1 MFNKILDER
10 VLLARA
16 EQIRIFPKAIVVLY
30 ARIFFQ
36 EKEESI
42 MNETRKS
49 KQGRKRMWK
58 VFFSILMVVMVGAV
72 AYLFKAYSD
81 IGSTADSIYTSVNV
95 NEMRDEA
102 IEVETAT
109 QPISFL
115 LLGADTGTAEEERT
129 ETGRS
134 DTIIVCTVNPNTK
147 TTTLLSIPRDSYAE
161 IVGYS
166 DLYDYYGDYYDKM
179 NHAYAFGGTE
189 MSINTVQEFLNI
201 PIDYYVEVNFD
212 GLVDIVDAVGGI
224 EITSPL
230 TFDFYGP
237 QFIEGQ
243 TQTLTGYDALQF
255 SRMRKQDPEGDLGR
269 QKRQQM
275 VIKAILDKVLTMGT
289 VVNYKNI
296 LATLEDNVQLNM
308 SLDEILSIASGYR
321 KSMENFQQF
330 YVEGEEMYI
339 DEIYYYYVDP
349 QERLRLSNIL
359 RTELEL
365 PEIRID
371 EISTSANEPYYD
383 TDAYSTDSSYSD
395 TTYDSS
401 TYGQSDVYT
410 PNYSDPY
417 SAEESYSYED
427 TTTQDSYY
435 EEATY
440 DSAY

>member
-16 EQIRIFPKAIVVLY
+16 GQNRIIPVGQLFY
-30 ARIFFQ
+30 ALILIQ
-36 EKEESI
+36 EKEERM
-42 MNETRKS
+42 MNETRKG
-49 KQGRKRMWK
+49 KNGRKRVWK
-58 VFFSILMVVMVGAV
+58 VIFSVLLIGMVGTV

-81 IGSTADSIYTSVNV
+81 IGSTAESIYTSVNV
-95 NEMRDEA
+95 NEMREEE

-166 DLYDYYGDYYDKM
+166 DVYDYYGDYYDKM

-189 MSINTVQEFLNI
+189 MSINTVQEFLNV

-365 PEIRID
+365 PEITID

>member
-1 MFNKILDER
+1 
-10 VLLARA
+10 
-16 EQIRIFPKAIVVLY
+16 
-30 ARIFFQ
+30 
-36 EKEESI
+36 
-42 MNETRKS
+42 MNETRKNRH
-49 KQGRKRMWK
+49 GRKRVWK
-58 VFFSILMVVMVGAV
+58 VIFSILMVAMVGVV
-72 AYLFKAYSD
+72 AYFFKAYSD
-81 IGSTADSIYTSVNV
+81 IGSTAESIYNEVSVV
-95 NEMRDEA
+95 EMREES

-166 DLYDYYGDYYDKM
+166 DVYDYYGDYYDKM

-189 MSINTVQEFLNI
+189 MSINTVQEFLNV

-212 GLVDIVDAVGGI
+212 GLTDIVDAIGGV

-237 QFIEGQ
+237 QFIEGE
-243 TQTLTGYDALQF
+243 TRILNGFEALQF

-330 YVEGEEMYI
+330 YVEGEEVYI
-339 DEIYYYYVDP
+339 DEIYYYYVNP
-349 QERLRLSNIL
+349 EERLRLSNIL
-359 RTELEL
+359 RAELEL
-365 PEIRID
+365 PEVTIE
-371 EISTSANEPYYD
+371 EISTSDSEPYYD
-383 TDAYSTDSSYSD
+383 TQSSATDSSYTD

-401 TYGQSDVYT
+401 TYGQTDVYT

-417 SAEESYSYED
+417 IEEETYTED
-427 TTTQDSYY
+427 YYY
-435 EEATY
+435 EEPVQDDTYYEEEIY

>member
-1 MFNKILDER
+1 
-10 VLLARA
+10 
-16 EQIRIFPKAIVVLY
+16 
-30 ARIFFQ
+30 
-36 EKEESI
+36 

-49 KQGRKRMWK
+49 RQGKKRILK
-58 VFFSILMVVMVGAV
+58 TGLSILMIAMIGVI
-72 AYLFKAYSD
+72 AYMFKAYSD
-81 IGSTADSIYTSVNV
+81 IGSTAESIYNEVSVV
-95 NEMRDEA
+95 EMREES

-109 QPISFL
+109 QPISFV
-115 LLGADTGTAEEERT
+115 LLGVDTGTAEEERT

-147 TTTLLSIPRDSYAE
+147 TTTLLSIPRDTYSE
-161 IVGYS
+161 IMGYS
-166 DLYDYYGDYYDKM
+166 NLYDYYGDYYDKM

-237 QFIEGQ
+237 QFIEGE
-243 TQTLTGYDALQF
+243 TRILTGFEALQF
-255 SRMRKQDPEGDLGR
+255 ARMRKQDPEGDFGR

-296 LATLEDNVQLNM
+296 LAALEDNVQLNM
-308 SLDEILSIASGYR
+308 SLDEIISIGSGYR
-321 KSMENFQQF
+321 KSMENFQQY

-339 DEIYYYYVDP
+339 DEIYYYYVNP
-349 QERLRLSNIL
+349 EERLRLSNIL
-359 RTELEL
+359 REELEL
-365 PEIRID
+365 PAITID
-371 EISTSANEPYYD
+371 DISTSGSEPNYD
-383 TDAYSTDSSYSD
+383 TQSSSSDSTYTD

-410 PNYSDPY
+410 PNYSDPTT
-417 SAEESYSYED
+417 ED
-427 TTTQDSYY
+427 YYY
-435 EEATY
+435 EVPVQDDTYYEAETF

>member
-1 MFNKILDER
+1 
-10 VLLARA
+10 
-16 EQIRIFPKAIVVLY
+16 
-30 ARIFFQ
+30 
-36 EKEESI
+36 
-42 MNETRKS
+42 MNETRKNR
-49 KQGRKRMWK
+49 QGRKRVWK
-58 VFFSILMVVMVGAV
+58 VIFSILMVAMVGVV
-72 AYLFKAYSD
+72 AYFFKAYSD
-81 IGSTADSIYTSVNV
+81 IGSTAESIYNEVSVV
-95 NEMRDEA
+95 EMREES

-166 DLYDYYGDYYDKM
+166 DVYDYYGDYYDKM

-189 MSINTVQEFLNI
+189 MSINTVQEFLNV

-212 GLVDIVDAVGGI
+212 GLTDIVDAIGGV

-237 QFIEGQ
+237 QFIEGE
-243 TQTLTGYDALQF
+243 TRILNGFEALQF

-308 SLDEILSIASGYR
+308 SLDEIISIASGYR

-330 YVEGEEMYI
+330 YVEGEELYI

-349 QERLRLSNIL
+349 EERLRLSNIL

-365 PEIRID
+365 PEITID
-371 EISTSANEPYYD
+371 EMETSTNEPYYYSD
-383 TDAYSTDSSYSD
+383 DYSSTDSTTDDYSSEYSADPTTENEDSYYETETGTTTYSEETNYSETDSSY
-395 TTYDSS
+395 Y
-401 TYGQSDVYT
+401 
-410 PNYSDPY
+410 
-417 SAEESYSYED
+417 
-427 TTTQDSYY
+427 
-435 EEATY
+435 
-440 DSAY
+440 

>member
-16 EQIRIFPKAIVVLY
+16 GQNRIIPVGQLFY
-30 ARIFFQ
+30 ALILIQ
-36 EKEESI
+36 EKEERM
-42 MNETRKS
+42 MNETRKG
-49 KQGRKRMWK
+49 KHGRKRVWK
-58 VFFSILMVVMVGAV
+58 VIFSVLLIGMVGTV

-81 IGSTADSIYTSVNV
+81 IGSTAESIYTSVNV
-95 NEMRDEA
+95 NEMREEE

-166 DLYDYYGDYYDKM
+166 DVYDYYGDYYDKM

-189 MSINTVQEFLNI
+189 MSINTVQEFLNV

-237 QFIEGQ
+237 QFIEGE
-243 TQTLTGYDALQF
+243 TRILDGYEALQF

-365 PEIRID
+365 PEITID

-383 TDAYSTDSSYSD
+383 TNAYSTDSSYSD

-417 SAEESYSYED
+417 YEEETYTED
-427 TTTQDSYY
+427 YY
-435 EEATY
+435 NEEATY
-440 DSAY
+440 ESAY

>member
-1 MFNKILDER
+1 
-10 VLLARA
+10 
-16 EQIRIFPKAIVVLY
+16 
-30 ARIFFQ
+30 
-36 EKEESI
+36 

-49 KQGRKRMWK
+49 RQGKKR
-58 VFFSILMVVMVGAV
+58 ILKTVLSVLMIAMVGV
-72 AYLFKAYSD
+72 IAYMFKAYSD
-81 IGSTADSIYTSVNV
+81 IGSTAESIYNEVSVV
-95 NEMRDEA
+95 EMREES

-109 QPISFL
+109 QPISFV
-115 LLGADTGTAEEERT
+115 LLGVDTGTAEEKRT

-166 DLYDYYGDYYDKM
+166 DVYDYYGDYYDKM

-296 LATLEDNVQLNM
+296 LSTLEDNVQLNM
-308 SLDEILSIASGYR
+308 SLDEIISVASGYR

-330 YVEGEEMYI
+330 YVEGEELYI

-349 QERLRLSNIL
+349 KERLRLSNIL

-365 PEIRID
+365 PEITID

-383 TDAYSTDSSYSD
+383 TNAYSTDSSYSD

-417 SAEESYSYED
+417 YEEETYTED
-427 TTTQDSYY
+427 YY
-435 EEATY
+435 NEEATY
-440 DSAY
+440 ESAY

>member
-1 MFNKILDER
+1 
-10 VLLARA
+10 
-16 EQIRIFPKAIVVLY
+16 
-30 ARIFFQ
+30 
-36 EKEESI
+36 

-49 KQGRKRMWK
+49 RQGKKRLLK
-58 VFFSILMVVMVGAV
+58 TVLSVLMIGMVGAV

-81 IGSTADSIYTSVNV
+81 IGSTAESIFNEVSVV
-95 NEMRDEA
+95 EMREES

-166 DLYDYYGDYYDKM
+166 DMYDYYGDYYDKM
-179 NHAYAFGGTE
+179 NHAYAYGGTE
-189 MSINTVQEFLNI
+189 MSINTVQEFLNV
-201 PIDYYVEVNFD
+201 PIDYYVEVNFN

-237 QFIEGQ
+237 QFIEGE
-243 TQTLTGYDALQF
+243 TKILDGYEALQF
-255 SRMRKQDPEGDLGR
+255 ARMRKQDPEGDLGR

-296 LATLEDNVQLNM
+296 LATLEDNVQMNI
-308 SLDEILSIASGYR
+308 SLDEIVSIASGYR
-321 KSMENFQQF
+321 KSIKNFQQY
-330 YVEGEEMYI
+330 YVEGQEIYI
-339 DEIYYYYVDP
+339 DEIYYYYVNP
-349 QERLRLSNIL
+349 EERLRLSNML
-359 RTELEL
+359 RAELEL
-365 PEIRID
+365 PEITLD

-383 TDAYSTDSSYSD
+383 TQPSQSDSSYLETTEDTYSD
-395 TTYDSS
+395 TTYDPSTSS
-401 TYGQSDVYT
+401 PNGVYT

-417 SAEESYSYED
+417 SYEED
-427 TTTQDSYY
+427 TYTEDVYSDDTYY
-435 EEATY
+435 EESTY
-440 DSAY
+440 DASVYDSSY

>member
-16 EQIRIFPKAIVVLY
+16 GQNRIIPVGQLFY
-30 ARIFFQ
+30 ALILIQ
-36 EKEESI
+36 EKEERM
-42 MNETRKS
+42 MNETRKG
-49 KQGRKRMWK
+49 KNGRKRVWK
-58 VFFSILMVVMVGAV
+58 VIFSVLLIGMVGTV

-81 IGSTADSIYTSVNV
+81 IGSTAESIYTSVNV
-95 NEMRDEA
+95 NEMREEE

-166 DLYDYYGDYYDKM
+166 DVYDYYGDYYDKM

-189 MSINTVQEFLNI
+189 MSINTVQEFLNV

-237 QFIEGQ
+237 QFIEGE
-243 TQTLTGYDALQF
+243 TRILDGYEALQF

-308 SLDEILSIASGYR
+308 SLDEIISVASGYR

-330 YVEGEEMYI
+330 YVEGEELYI

-349 QERLRLSNIL
+349 KERLRLSNIL

-365 PEIRID
+365 PEITID

-383 TDAYSTDSSYSD
+383 TNAYSTDSSYSD

-417 SAEESYSYED
+417 YEEETYTED
-427 TTTQDSYY
+427 YY
-435 EEATY
+435 NEEATY
-440 DSAY
+440 ESAY

>member
-1 MFNKILDER
+1 
-10 VLLARA
+10 
-16 EQIRIFPKAIVVLY
+16 
-30 ARIFFQ
+30 
-36 EKEESI
+36 
-42 MNETRKS
+42 MNENRKS
-49 KQGRKRMWK
+49 RQGKKR
-58 VFFSILMVVMVGAV
+58 ILKTVLSVLMIAMVGV
-72 AYLFKAYSD
+72 IAYMFKAYSD
-81 IGSTADSIYTSVNV
+81 IGSTAESIYNEVSVV
-95 NEMRDEA
+95 EMREES

-166 DLYDYYGDYYDKM
+166 DIYDYYGDYYDKM

-189 MSINTVQEFLNI
+189 MSINTVQEFLNV

-365 PEIRID
+365 PEITID

>member
-1 MFNKILDER
+1 
-10 VLLARA
+10 
-16 EQIRIFPKAIVVLY
+16 
-30 ARIFFQ
+30 
-36 EKEESI
+36 
-42 MNETRKS
+42 MNETRKG
-49 KQGRKRMWK
+49 KHGRKRVWK
-58 VFFSILMVVMVGAV
+58 VIFSVLLIGMVGTV

-81 IGSTADSIYTSVNV
+81 IGSTAESIYTSVNV
-95 NEMRDEA
+95 NEMREEE

-166 DLYDYYGDYYDKM
+166 DVYDYYGDYYDKM

-189 MSINTVQEFLNI
+189 MSINTVQEFLNV

-212 GLVDIVDAVGGI
+212 GLTDIVDAIGGV

-237 QFIEGQ
+237 QFIEGE
-243 TQTLTGYDALQF
+243 TRILNGFEALQF

-349 QERLRLSNIL
+349 EERLRLSNIL
-359 RTELEL
+359 RNELEL
-365 PEIRID
+365 PEITI
-371 EISTSANEPYYD
+371 EEMETSADEPYYYSDDYSSTD
-383 TDAYSTDSSYSD
+383 TTDSTVDDYSSEYYVDPTTEYESSYYETETGTTTYSEETYYSETDSSY
-395 TTYDSS
+395 Y
-401 TYGQSDVYT
+401 
-410 PNYSDPY
+410 
-417 SAEESYSYED
+417 
-427 TTTQDSYY
+427 
-435 EEATY
+435 
-440 DSAY
+440 

>member
-1 MFNKILDER
+1 
-10 VLLARA
+10 
-16 EQIRIFPKAIVVLY
+16 
-30 ARIFFQ
+30 
-36 EKEESI
+36 
-42 MNETRKS
+42 MNETRRGR
-49 KQGRKRMWK
+49 QGKKRLLK
-58 VFFSILMVVMVGAV
+58 TVLSILLIAMVGV
-72 AYLFKAYSD
+72 IAYLFKAYSD
-81 IGSTADSIYTSVNV
+81 IGSTAESIYTEVSVV
-95 NEMRDEA
+95 EMREES

-166 DLYDYYGDYYDKM
+166 DMYDYYGDYYDKM

-212 GLVDIVDAVGGI
+212 GLTDIVDAIGGV

-237 QFIEGQ
+237 QFIEGE
-243 TQTLTGYDALQF
+243 TRILNGFEALQF

-269 QKRQQM
+269 QRRQQM

-330 YVEGEEMYI
+330 YVEGQEVYI
-339 DEIYYYYVDP
+339 DEIYYYYVNP
-349 QERLRLSNIL
+349 EERLRLSNIL
-359 RTELEL
+359 RAELEL
-365 PEIRID
+365 RETTID
-371 EISTSANEPYYD
+371 DISTSPFEPYYESD
-383 TDAYSTDSSYSD
+383 PYSTDSSYTD

-417 SAEESYSYED
+417 YEEETYTENY
-427 TTTQDSYY
+427 YY
-435 EEATY
+435 EEETY
-440 DSAY
+440 DPAYYDSTY

>member
-16 EQIRIFPKAIVVLY
+16 GQNRIIPVGQLFY
-30 ARIFFQ
+30 ALIFIQ
-36 EKEESI
+36 EKEERM
-42 MNETRKS
+42 MNETRKG
-49 KQGRKRMWK
+49 KHGRKRVWK
-58 VFFSILMVVMVGAV
+58 VIFSVLLIGMVGTV

-81 IGSTADSIYTSVNV
+81 IGSTAESIYTSVNV
-95 NEMRDEA
+95 NEMREEE

-134 DTIIVCTVNPNTK
+134 DTIIVCTVNPNIK

-166 DLYDYYGDYYDKM
+166 DVYDYYGDYYDKM

-189 MSINTVQEFLNI
+189 MSINTVQEFLNV

-212 GLVDIVDAVGGI
+212 GLTDIVDAIGGV

-237 QFIEGQ
+237 QFIEGE
-243 TQTLTGYDALQF
+243 TRILNGFEALQF

-349 QERLRLSNIL
+349 EERLRLSNIL
-359 RTELEL
+359 RNELEL
-365 PEIRID
+365 PEITI
-371 EISTSANEPYYD
+371 EEMETSADEPYYYSDDYSSTD
-383 TDAYSTDSSYSD
+383 TTDSTVDDYSSEYYVDPTTEYESSYYETETGTTTYSEETYYSETDSSY
-395 TTYDSS
+395 Y
-401 TYGQSDVYT
+401 
-410 PNYSDPY
+410 
-417 SAEESYSYED
+417 
-427 TTTQDSYY
+427 
-435 EEATY
+435 
-440 DSAY
+440 

>member
-1 MFNKILDER
+1 
-10 VLLARA
+10 
-16 EQIRIFPKAIVVLY
+16 
-30 ARIFFQ
+30 
-36 EKEESI
+36 
-42 MNETRKS
+42 
-49 KQGRKRMWK
+49 
-58 VFFSILMVVMVGAV
+58 
-72 AYLFKAYSD
+72 
-81 IGSTADSIYTSVNV
+81 
-95 NEMRDEA
+95 
-102 IEVETAT
+102 
-109 QPISFL
+109 
-115 LLGADTGTAEEERT
+115 
-129 ETGRS
+129 
-134 DTIIVCTVNPNTK
+134 
-147 TTTLLSIPRDSYAE
+147 
-161 IVGYS
+161 
-166 DLYDYYGDYYDKM
+166 
-179 NHAYAFGGTE
+179 
-189 MSINTVQEFLNI
+189 MSINTVQEFLNV

-365 PEIRID
+365 PEITID

>member
-1 MFNKILDER
+1 MSCWM
-10 VLLARA
+10 
-16 EQIRIFPKAIVVLY
+16 IVV
-30 ARIFFQ
+30 
-36 EKEESI
+36 SI
-42 MNETRKS
+42 NSLSRERGTAKMNETRKS
-49 KQGRKRMWK
+49 RQGKKR
-58 VFFSILMVVMVGAV
+58 ILKTVLSVLMIAMVGV
-72 AYLFKAYSD
+72 IAYMFKAYSD
-81 IGSTADSIYTSVNV
+81 IGSTAESIYNEVSVV
-95 NEMRDEA
+95 EMREES

-109 QPISFL
+109 QPISFV
-115 LLGADTGTAEEERT
+115 LLGVDTGTAEEERT

-166 DLYDYYGDYYDKM
+166 DVYDYYGDYYDKM

-296 LATLEDNVQLNM
+296 LSTLEDNVQLNM
-308 SLDEILSIASGYR
+308 SLDEIISVASGYR

-330 YVEGEEMYI
+330 YVEGEELYI

-349 QERLRLSNIL
+349 KERLRLSNIL

-365 PEIRID
+365 PEITID

-383 TDAYSTDSSYSD
+383 TNAYSTDSSYSD

-417 SAEESYSYED
+417 YEEETYTED
-427 TTTQDSYY
+427 YY
-435 EEATY
+435 NEEATY
-440 DSAY
+440 ESAY

>member
-1 MFNKILDER
+1 
-10 VLLARA
+10 
-16 EQIRIFPKAIVVLY
+16 
-30 ARIFFQ
+30 
-36 EKEESI
+36 

-49 KQGRKRMWK
+49 KQGRKRLWR
-58 VFFSILMVVMVGAV
+58 VIFSILLIVMVGAV

-81 IGSTADSIYTSVNV
+81 IGSTAESIYTSVNV
-95 NEMRDEA
+95 NEMREEE

-115 LLGADTGTAEEERT
+115 LLGADTGSAEEERT

-189 MSINTVQEFLNI
+189 MSINTVQEFLNV

-224 EITSPL
+224 EVTSPL

-237 QFIEGQ
+237 QFIEGE
-243 TQTLTGYDALQF
+243 TRTFTGFEALQF
-255 SRMRKQDPEGDLGR
+255 ARMRKQDPEGDLGR

-321 KSMENFQQF
+321 KSMETFQQF
-330 YVEGEEMYI
+330 YVEGQEVYI
-339 DEIYYYYVDP
+339 DEIYYYYVNP
-349 QERLRLSNIL
+349 EERLRLSNIL
-359 RTELEL
+359 RAELEL
-365 PEIRID
+365 PEVTLED
-371 EISTSANEPYYD
+371 ISTSVNEPSFETQQYE
-383 TDAYSTDSSYSD
+383 TDSSYTD

-417 SAEESYSYED
+417 SEETYTEDSSYEEPD
-427 TTTQDSYY
+427 VYY
-435 EEATY
+435 EEDPYASTY
-440 DSAY
+440 DSSY

>member
-16 EQIRIFPKAIVVLY
+16 GQNRIIPVGQLFY
-30 ARIFFQ
+30 ALILIQ
-36 EKEESI
+36 EKEERM
-42 MNETRKS
+42 MNETRKG
-49 KQGRKRMWK
+49 KHGRKRVWK
-58 VFFSILMVVMVGAV
+58 VIFSVLLIGMVGTV

-81 IGSTADSIYTSVNV
+81 IGSTAESIYTSVNV
-95 NEMRDEA
+95 NEMREEE

-166 DLYDYYGDYYDKM
+166 DVYDYYGDYYDKM

-189 MSINTVQEFLNI
+189 MSINTVQEFLNV

-237 QFIEGQ
+237 QFIEGE
-243 TQTLTGYDALQF
+243 TRILDGYEALQF

-349 QERLRLSNIL
+349 EERLRLSNIL
-359 RTELEL
+359 RNELEL
-365 PEIRID
+365 PEITI
-371 EISTSANEPYYD
+371 EEMETSADEPYYYSDDYSSTD
-383 TDAYSTDSSYSD
+383 TTDSTVDDYSSEYYVDPTTEYESSYYETETGTTTYSEETYYSETDSSY
-395 TTYDSS
+395 Y
-401 TYGQSDVYT
+401 
-410 PNYSDPY
+410 
-417 SAEESYSYED
+417 
-427 TTTQDSYY
+427 
-435 EEATY
+435 
-440 DSAY
+440 

>member
-1 MFNKILDER
+1 M
-10 VLLARA
+10 
-16 EQIRIFPKAIVVLY
+16 
-30 ARIFFQ
+30 
-36 EKEESI
+36 
-42 MNETRKS
+42 MNETRKG
-49 KQGRKRMWK
+49 KHGRKRVWK
-58 VFFSILMVVMVGAV
+58 VIFSVLLIGMVGTV

-81 IGSTADSIYTSVNV
+81 IGSTAESIYTSVNV
-95 NEMRDEA
+95 NEMREEE

-166 DLYDYYGDYYDKM
+166 DVYDYYGDYYDKM

-189 MSINTVQEFLNI
+189 MSINTVQEFLNV

-212 GLVDIVDAVGGI
+212 GLTDIVDAIGGV

-237 QFIEGQ
+237 QFIEGE
-243 TQTLTGYDALQF
+243 TRILNGFEALQF

-349 QERLRLSNIL
+349 EERLRLSNIL
-359 RTELEL
+359 RNELEL
-365 PEIRID
+365 PEITI
-371 EISTSANEPYYD
+371 EEMETSADEPYYYSDDYSSTD
-383 TDAYSTDSSYSD
+383 TTDSTVDDYSSEYYVDPTTEYESSYYETETGTTTYSEETYYSETDSSY
-395 TTYDSS
+395 Y
-401 TYGQSDVYT
+401 
-410 PNYSDPY
+410 
-417 SAEESYSYED
+417 
-427 TTTQDSYY
+427 
-435 EEATY
+435 
-440 DSAY
+440 

>member
-16 EQIRIFPKAIVVLY
+16 GQNRIIPVGQLFY
-30 ARIFFQ
+30 ALILIQ
-36 EKEESI
+36 EKEERM
-42 MNETRKS
+42 MNETRKG
-49 KQGRKRMWK
+49 KNGRKRVWK
-58 VFFSILMVVMVGAV
+58 VIFSVLLIGMVGTV

-81 IGSTADSIYTSVNV
+81 IGSTAESIYTSVNV
-95 NEMRDEA
+95 NEMREEE

-166 DLYDYYGDYYDKM
+166 DVYDYYGDYYDKM

-189 MSINTVQEFLNI
+189 MSINTVQEFLNV

-237 QFIEGQ
+237 QFIEGE
-243 TQTLTGYDALQF
+243 TRILDGYEALQF

-365 PEIRID
+365 PEITID

-417 SAEESYSYED
+417 YEEETYTED
-427 TTTQDSYY
+427 YY
-435 EEATY
+435 NEEATY
-440 DSAY
+440 ESAY

>member
-1 MFNKILDER
+1 MD
-10 VLLARA
+10 
-16 EQIRIFPKAIVVLY
+16 
-30 ARIFFQ
+30 
-36 EKEESI
+36 
-42 MNETRKS
+42 ETRKS
-49 KQGRKRMWK
+49 RKGRKRIWK
-58 VFFSILMVVMVGAV
+58 VIFSILMVVMVGAI

-81 IGSTADSIYTSVNV
+81 IGSTADSIFTSVNV
-95 NEMRDEA
+95 NEMREEE

-147 TTTLLSIPRDSYAE
+147 TTTLLSIPRDSYTE

-189 MSINTVQEFLNI
+189 MSINTVQQFLNV

-296 LATLEDNVQLNM
+296 LSTLEDNVQLNM

-365 PEIRID
+365 PEITID

>member
-1 MFNKILDER
+1 
-10 VLLARA
+10 
-16 EQIRIFPKAIVVLY
+16 
-30 ARIFFQ
+30 
-36 EKEESI
+36 
-42 MNETRKS
+42 MNEIRKS
-49 KQGRKRMWK
+49 RQGKKR
-58 VFFSILMVVMVGAV
+58 ILKTVLSVLMIAMVGV
-72 AYLFKAYSD
+72 IAYMFKAYSD
-81 IGSTADSIYTSVNV
+81 IGSTAESIYNEVSVV
-95 NEMRDEA
+95 EMREES

-109 QPISFL
+109 QPISFV
-115 LLGADTGTAEEERT
+115 LLGVDTGTAEEERT

-166 DLYDYYGDYYDKM
+166 DVYDYYGDYYDKM

-296 LATLEDNVQLNM
+296 LSTLEDNVQLNM
-308 SLDEILSIASGYR
+308 SLDEIISVASGYR

-330 YVEGEEMYI
+330 YVEGEELYI

-349 QERLRLSNIL
+349 KERLRLSNIL

-365 PEIRID
+365 PEITID

-383 TDAYSTDSSYSD
+383 TNAYSTDSSYSD

-417 SAEESYSYED
+417 YEEETYTED
-427 TTTQDSYY
+427 YY
-435 EEATY
+435 NEEATY
-440 DSAY
+440 ESAY

>member
-1 MFNKILDER
+1 MKPEKADKGKRILKT
-10 VLLARA
+10 VLS
-16 EQIRIFPKAIVVLY
+16 VLMI
-30 ARIFFQ
+30 A
-36 EKEESI
+36 
-42 MNETRKS
+42 
-49 KQGRKRMWK
+49 
-58 VFFSILMVVMVGAV
+58 MVGV
-72 AYLFKAYSD
+72 IAYMFKAYSD
-81 IGSTADSIYTSVNV
+81 IGSTAESIYNEVSVV
-95 NEMRDEA
+95 EMREES

-109 QPISFL
+109 QPISFV
-115 LLGADTGTAEEERT
+115 LLGVDTGTAEEKRT

-166 DLYDYYGDYYDKM
+166 DVYDYYGDYYDKM

-296 LATLEDNVQLNM
+296 LSTLEDNVQLNM
-308 SLDEILSIASGYR
+308 SLDEIISVASGYR

-330 YVEGEEMYI
+330 YVEGEELYI

-349 QERLRLSNIL
+349 KERLRLSNIL

-365 PEIRID
+365 PEITID

-383 TDAYSTDSSYSD
+383 TNAYSTDSSYSD

-417 SAEESYSYED
+417 YEEETYTED
-427 TTTQDSYY
+427 YY
-435 EEATY
+435 NEEATY
-440 DSAY
+440 ESAY